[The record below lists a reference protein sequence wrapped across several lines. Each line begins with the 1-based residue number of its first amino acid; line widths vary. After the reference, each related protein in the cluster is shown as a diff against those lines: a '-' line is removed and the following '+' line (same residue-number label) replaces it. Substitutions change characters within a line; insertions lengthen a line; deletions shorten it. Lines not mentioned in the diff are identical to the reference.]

1 MMKAFVSLL
10 LLCVLAFFIWPYT
23 VVYRLDR
30 ALTLNH
36 RQTLAEMVDIQSV
49 REQIKRKLN
58 KNLDSSIGNVSN
70 SFIDWL
76 QDGIQELGANAVDQM
91 VDTDWVAAQLRSHN
105 PDPNEGGFYK
115 QLSYAFFDGP
125 DRLLLRVGELDDNP
139 VHAHLKLQG
148 AQWRIT
154 AVYN

>member
-1 MMKAFVSLL
+1 MKAFASLL
-10 LLCVLAFFIWPYT
+10 LLCILAFLIWPYT
-23 VVYRLDR
+23 AVYRLDR
-30 ALTLNH
+30 ALTLHH
-36 RQTLAEMVDIQSV
+36 RQTLAEMIDIESV

-58 KNLDSSIGNVSN
+58 KNLESSIGNVSN

-76 QDGIQELGANAVDQM
+76 QEGIQKLGADAVDQM
-91 VDTDWVAAQLRSHN
+91 VDTEWVAAQLRSHN
-105 PDPNEGGFYK
+105 TNPSEGGFYR

-125 DRLLLRVGELDDNP
+125 DRLLLRIGDLDDNP

-148 AQWRIT
+148 AEWRIT